1 MNKIISMQDI
11 RTDLAAIADE
21 AERGEH
27 FVVVRHSRPAFQIGP
42 LEPMHAAGEAVAEDD
57 WLKELFALA
66 DEARGDSRGWTWNRD
81 ELYDRKVL
89 R

>member
-11 RTDLAAIADE
+11 RTSLAAIADE
-21 AERGEH
+21 AERGER
-27 FVVVRHSRPAFQIGP
+27 FIVVRRSRPAFQIGP
-42 LEPMHAAGEAVAEDD
+42 VNAGPASGPGDEGD
-57 WLKELFALA
+57 WLKRLFKLA
-66 DEARGDSRGWTWNRD
+66 DEAHGNSGGWKWNRE